1 MSLRDESFRKLLGR
15 EPTGTEWAD
24 IDALQHATGLNPN
37 DASWGLF
44 AFLVMP
50 VFRDVENRE
59 QLQATLASLEH
70 FDRTLK
76 DAVARLP
83 DHAAGTDAGSFGDT
97 LGATGASSRPGR
109 R

>member
-1 MSLRDESFRKLLGR
+1 MSLRDDSFRKFLGR
-15 EPTGTEWAD
+15 EPSTTEWAD

-50 VFRDVENRE
+50 VFRDAVNRE
-59 QLQATLASLEH
+59 QIQVTLEALER
-70 FDRTLK
+70 FDRRLK
-76 DAVARLP
+76 DAIARLP
-83 DHAAGTDAGSFGDT
+83 DRASADSGAFWDA
-97 LGATGASSRPGR
+97 LGAPGASSRPGR

>member
-1 MSLRDESFRKLLGR
+1 MSLRDDSFRKFLGR
-15 EPTGTEWAD
+15 EPTRTEWAD

-50 VFRDVENRE
+50 VFRDAQNRE
-59 QLQATLASLEH
+59 QFQVTLEALER
-70 FDRTLK
+70 FDRRLK
-76 DAVARLP
+76 DAMARLP
-83 DHAAGTDAGSFGDT
+83 ARASADPKAFWDA
-97 LGATGASSRPGR
+97 LASTVASLRPGR